1 MTTDQADA
9 GREVSVPNRDVGNVL
24 KFLLPSALGVLLFLT
39 PIVINGVPTV
49 PVAFLANSL
58 RDLIGDYARHVTT
71 LVYVTAAIVSAIY
84 MAIPGRLA
92 ERTPFLKHVFRT
104 GPIWFSLTAIGG
116 VASAMT
122 FLGGGPEWVIGA
134 ETGVTAYIDIS
145 IVIFCI
151 VTLGCVLLP
160 LLTDYGLLEFVG
172 TLMRAPF
179 KFLFGLPGR
188 SAIDALTSWLGASN
202 IAVVLTARQYE
213 TGFYTARE
221 ASVIATNFSVVSV
234 PFVIFIA
241 QISGIPEQFILLYA
255 TMVVIGVIC
264 AVVTPKLPPLSIVEN
279 TYYEP
284 VGRQISIDDGDDDNR
299 SALDRG
305 FDLAL
310 ARAKNAPG
318 PLSAASGGLKTA
330 FDLAFAM
337 MPAAMTIEFLV
348 LIAYHH
354 TNILSTISAP
364 FVPLLVVLGVPEA
377 EAAAPGVFIGL
388 LDQFVPAVIAS
399 TIENPKTSFVLA
411 GLSVT
416 QLIFFAETALLI
428 VRSKIPLSVLQ
439 LSMIFV
445 VRTVIALPIL
455 AATAHLFLS
464 A

>member
-1 MTTDQADA
+1 MDNSDA
-9 GREVSVPNRDVGNVL
+9 ENESRTISYDLASIL
-24 KFLLPSALGVLLFLT
+24 KFLIPSFLGVLLFLT
-39 PIVINGVPTV
+39 PIVINGAPTV
-49 PVAFLANSL
+49 LVAYLANSL
-58 RDLIGDYARHVTT
+58 RDFIGEYAKYVTT
-71 LVYVTAAIVSAIY
+71 GVYVSAAIVSMVY
-84 MAIPGRLA
+84 MAIPARVA
-92 ERTPFLKHVFRT
+92 EKTPFLKHVFRT

-116 VASAMT
+116 IASAMT
-122 FLGGGPEWVIGA
+122 FFGYGPEWIVGA
-134 ETGVTAYIDIS
+134 QTGVTAYIDIS

-151 VTLGCVLLP
+151 VVIGCVLLP

-179 KFLFGLPGR
+179 KMLFGLPGR
-188 SAIDALTSWLGASN
+188 SAIDALTSWLGSSS

-213 TGFYTARE
+213 TGYYTARE

-234 PFVIFIA
+234 PFVIFVA
-241 QISGIPEQFILLYA
+241 QIAGIAEQFILLYA
-255 TMVVIGVIC
+255 TMVLIGVIC
-264 AVVTPKLPPLSIVEN
+264 AVVTPKLPPLSVVKN

-284 VGRQISIDDGDDDNR
+284 VGRQISDDDGYDADR
-299 SALDRG
+299 SALARG
-305 FDLAL
+305 FNLAL

-318 PLSAASGGLKTA
+318 PVSAATGGLKTA

-354 TNILSTISAP
+354 TKILSFLATP
-364 FVPLLVVLGVPEA
+364 FVPVLVALGIPEA

-388 LDQFVPAVIAS
+388 LDQFVPAVIAG
-399 TIENPKTSFVLA
+399 TIDNPKTSFVLA

-428 VRSKIPLSVLQ
+428 VRSKIPLSILQ

-445 VRTVIALPIL
+445 LRTVIALPIL
-455 AATAHLFLS
+455 AAAAHLFL
-464 A
+464 